1 VIVTRHRKKKSNP
14 AKVLV
19 PLAVVA
25 ALVTTLTWPPAHA
38 TLANGPLAPALNALA
53 VVARP
58 LTFAAQ
64 QQTITDRNRTI
75 RDLNAQLERERR
87 EKDADDARIGQ
98 LQQQLTAAM
107 TQPKTTPAPLAL
119 RTAPPAR
126 AALAQNT
133 SAGATASDD
142 ERRIAATWAA
152 MEPEKA
158 AAVVQRLP
166 DDEVMR
172 VLALMD
178 PDSAAAVL
186 GALPPALAAR
196 LTRPGAQVATPSGR

>member
-1 VIVTRHRKKKSNP
+1 VIVTRQRKKKSNP

-25 ALVTTLTWPPAHA
+25 TLAGALTWPPAHDA
-38 TLANGPLAPALNALA
+38 LANGPLAPALNALA

-58 LTFAAQ
+58 LTFAVQ

-75 RDLNAQLERERR
+75 RDLDAQLEHERQA
-87 EKDADDARIGQ
+87 KDADDAKVAQ
-98 LQQQLTAAM
+98 LQQQLTASM
-107 TQPKTTPAPLAL
+107 TQPKATAPPVAL

-126 AALAQNT
+126 DALGGSASAAA
-133 SAGATASDD
+133 APSDE

-166 DDEVMR
+166 DEEVVR
-172 VLALMD
+172 VLAAMD
-178 PDSAAAVL
+178 TDSAAAIL
-186 GALPPALAAR
+186 GALPPAVAAR
-196 LTRPGAQVATPSGR
+196 LTRPGAQVSSHSGR